1 MEKASRENTFTFFQ
15 LLITFFLAMTWTRSA
30 AQVTGHV
37 AVAKGEAA
45 AAATVRIVNKE
56 NKAVTHTVCNSKG
69 YFSIDTK
76 NIKEDTLTLL
86 VTYAGYEPFA
96 IKMGNMPAKADLGTI
111 MMKSV
116 TLQEVV
122 VTPESRIVHP
132 DRNIIFPDKSMV
144 KASNNGYALLS
155 HLFLPGISVDPHNKS
170 VGAIGGGKVDIYI
183 NDRRATKADIV
194 ALRPDEVIYIEHI
207 DAPGVRYG
215 SDGIDAAINF
225 VVRRRYAGVIAGI
238 DTKNAVTTGSGNNF
252 VFSKINNKLSEF
264 SIYYSNDYADIGKR
278 RMSQSDVLCMTD
290 GSTVNIEREGIN
302 TPLSYIEHDLQLAYN
317 LSKPRKYVFRVDVMS
332 TFYNSQK
339 RQQEQ
344 KVTETGKSPYFIY
357 THPTEEYFSPRMD
370 IYWKLYLPKKQILTF
385 SMLGTYRDTDY
396 GYSYLSSADK
406 LHADTISSYGYTTL
420 GDKYSLISEARY
432 SKTFGK
438 HALLIGGKN
447 STGHTRNRYAGEA
460 SAETVMDNSNT
471 YLYAQMSGTL
481 KKLKYVAGI
490 GTSYDHYKQDDCA
503 TDFWTFRPTLSLT
516 YSPLN
521 FVSLRYVFRIK
532 PVTPSLSMLSDVRQ
546 QTDDYRI
553 VSGNPLLEPYHK
565 QEHGVSLNYQSKRL
579 IVVEECSFNYSDK
592 PIMDEIT
599 RAATPSGSTIWE
611 TGFANQKSLTSLKN
625 KLGAAYYIIPDKLVL
640 QGAFI
645 FTHYDS
651 KGHSYRH
658 QLDDFAGQMQADFML
673 KSWNIRMQWTSRTS
687 SLMGETVATEAS
699 NTLISVQKTWRQLT
713 VGLSFTDFLRND
725 RIKDMESVRHE
736 TMKKSYVIN
745 VPSMRNMV
753 SVSLSWNFSKGRKY
767 NALKKNINNN
777 DDDSGI
783 LKI

>member
-1 MEKASRENTFTFFQ
+1 
-15 LLITFFLAMTWTRSA
+15 
-30 AQVTGHV
+30 
-37 AVAKGEAA
+37 
-45 AAATVRIVNKE
+45 
-56 NKAVTHTVCNSKG
+56 
-69 YFSIDTK
+69 
-76 NIKEDTLTLL
+76 
-86 VTYAGYEPFA
+86 
-96 IKMGNMPAKADLGTI
+96 
-111 MMKSV
+111 
-116 TLQEVV
+116 
-122 VTPESRIVHP
+122 
-132 DRNIIFPDKSMV
+132 
-144 KASNNGYALLS
+144 
-155 HLFLPGISVDPHNKS
+155 
-170 VGAIGGGKVDIYI
+170 
-183 NDRRATKADIV
+183 
-194 ALRPDEVIYIEHI
+194 
-207 DAPGVRYG
+207 
-215 SDGIDAAINF
+215 
-225 VVRRRYAGVIAGI
+225 
-238 DTKNAVTTGSGNNF
+238 
-252 VFSKINNKLSEF
+252 
-264 SIYYSNDYADIGKR
+264 
-278 RMSQSDVLCMTD
+278 
-290 GSTVNIEREGIN
+290 
-302 TPLSYIEHDLQLAYN
+302 
-317 LSKPRKYVFRVDVMS
+317 
-332 TFYNSQK
+332 
-339 RQQEQ
+339 
-344 KVTETGKSPYFIY
+344 
-357 THPTEEYFSPRMD
+357 
-370 IYWKLYLPKKQILTF
+370 
-385 SMLGTYRDTDY
+385 
-396 GYSYLSSADK
+396 
-406 LHADTISSYGYTTL
+406 
-420 GDKYSLISEARY
+420 
-432 SKTFGK
+432 
-438 HALLIGGKN
+438 
-447 STGHTRNRYAGEA
+447 
-460 SAETVMDNSNT
+460 
-471 YLYAQMSGTL
+471 MSGTL

-783 LKI
+783 LKM